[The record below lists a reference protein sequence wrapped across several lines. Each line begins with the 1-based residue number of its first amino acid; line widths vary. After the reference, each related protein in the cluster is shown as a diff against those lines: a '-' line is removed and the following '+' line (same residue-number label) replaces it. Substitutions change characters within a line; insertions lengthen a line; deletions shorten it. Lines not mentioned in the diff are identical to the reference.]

1 MGRWIP
7 VSNIKGIH
15 LTYLILCLSESPILK
30 SSIGGVCE
38 LSQDRW
44 WGVSQMCVCLCESV
58 GIVWGIVLGFTGES
72 GVFELHR

>member
-1 MGRWIP
+1 M
-7 VSNIKGIH
+7 
-15 LTYLILCLSESPILK
+15 TQYQLSEAFILK
-30 SSIGGVCE
+30 SSIGGVCV

-72 GVFELHR
+72 GVCELQREWGV

>member
-1 MGRWIP
+1 M
-7 VSNIKGIH
+7 
-15 LTYLILCLSESPILK
+15 
-30 SSIGGVCE
+30 

-72 GVFELHR
+72 GVFELV

>member
-15 LTYLILCLSESPILK
+15 LTYLILCLSEAFILK
-30 SSIGGVCE
+30 SSIGGVCV

-44 WGVSQMCVCLCESV
+44 WGVSQWW
-58 GIVWGIVLGFTGES
+58 IVYVLSIGTTKE
-72 GVFELHR
+72 